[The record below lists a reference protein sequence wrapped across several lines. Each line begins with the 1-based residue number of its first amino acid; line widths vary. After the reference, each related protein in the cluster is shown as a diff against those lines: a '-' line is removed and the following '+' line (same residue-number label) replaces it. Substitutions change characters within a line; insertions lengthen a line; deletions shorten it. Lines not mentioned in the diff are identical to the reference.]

1 MKIIKFKIN
10 ILIIKL
16 TIIIVIIIKLTIEI
30 KTSNYLINLYN
41 LNQKVIIK
49 KNKVNY
55 NKIILKI
62 ILVI

>member
-10 ILIIKL
+10 ILIMKL
-16 TIIIVIIIKLTIEI
+16 TIIIVIMKKLVKEMET
-30 KTSNYLINLYN
+30 NNNLINLYN

-49 KNKVNY
+49 EQKVNY
-55 NKIILKI
+55 NKIIIKI

>member
-16 TIIIVIIIKLTIEI
+16 TIIILIMIKLAIEM